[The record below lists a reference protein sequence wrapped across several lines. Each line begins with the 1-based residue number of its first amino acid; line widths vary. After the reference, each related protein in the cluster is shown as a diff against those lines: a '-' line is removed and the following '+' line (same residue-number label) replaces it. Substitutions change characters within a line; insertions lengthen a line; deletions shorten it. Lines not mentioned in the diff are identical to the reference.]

1 MDKHA
6 RVREAFL
13 RERNIE
19 PVARALCA
27 KELGAVDSVSADDV
41 PGLVDRL
48 WPAVAAQL
56 AAGLR
61 DDAGNTVPHSVAVG
75 LAAWEDWL
83 DSRPAARWARAH
95 RQPTLGALVDKTSRT
110 SPQKIG

>member
-1 MDKHA
+1 MDKRA
-6 RVREAFL
+6 MTREPLAG
-13 RERNIE
+13 ERNIE

-27 KELGAVDSVSADDV
+27 KELGAVPSVSADEL

-61 DDAGNTVPHSVAVG
+61 
-75 LAAWEDWL
+75 
-83 DSRPAARWARAH
+83 
-95 RQPTLGALVDKTSRT
+95 
-110 SPQKIG
+110 

>member
-1 MDKHA
+1 MDKRA
-6 RVREAFL
+6 MTREPSAG
-13 RERNIE
+13 ERNIE

-27 KELGAVDSVSADDV
+27 KELGAVPSVSADEL

-61 DDAGNTVPHSVAVG
+61 DDDGNTIHHTVAAG

-83 DSRPAARWARAH
+83 DSRPRH
-95 RQPTLGALVDKTSRT
+95 LVRT
-110 SPQKIG
+110 